1 MNENQFVLRRIYIK
15 DASFESPQSPKGFV
29 TQWKPKINLDLN
41 ARHTEIESNL
51 YEVVLHVTVTAKSEE
66 DIVMYLVEVQ
76 QAGIFL
82 VQGMEEEAKK
92 QTLGSYCPNLLFP
105 YAREAVDN
113 LVLKGSFPPLMLGPV
128 NFESIYYQIQ
138 AEKARHQN
146 QIQ

>member
-1 MNENQFVLRRIYIK
+1 MSENQFVLRRIYIK

-29 TQWKPKINLDLN
+29 TQWEPKINLDLN
-41 ARHTEIESNL
+41 TRHTEIEKNL
-51 YEVVLHVTVTAKSEE
+51 YEVVLHVTVTAKTGE

-128 NFESIYYQIQ
+128 NFESIYHQIE